1 MLRSPRALRLAIAL
15 FFLLAV
21 SPGARAL
28 IHTGGVTT
36 GTIAGVDVY
45 DTTNPASPVL
55 TDQTE
60 TLSPTGAFTLVH
72 DSLLVATG
80 LPVRRYA
87 SRDISGPA
95 LGTWAAGSQVL
106 ALADGPQRGLV
117 LVLDSSQL
125 SLVRFPDAGAPVLVW
140 SMPIDESAAGSNPG
154 RIVLRDGGRAYVADA
169 SIPGIRVILVDPLQA
184 PVTLAT
190 YASPDGVI
198 HDMSLWGGRLTLA
211 TDAGVT
217 VVGVTG
223 ADQPTLSRLGFLPTS
238 QPPSRVDANSRYAL
252 VGNGQDVTVVDV
264 DPASAGFLSGTLDQ
278 WHAASSVDAV
288 RLDKADRA
296 YVLLPGGYEILGVG
310 SFGGR

>member
-15 FFLLAV
+15 SFLLAA

-28 IHTGGVTT
+28 THTGGATT

-60 TLSPTGAFTLVH
+60 ILSPAGTFTLVH
-72 DSLLVATG
+72 DSLFVATG
-80 LPVRRYA
+80 SNVVRYD

-106 ALADGPQRGLV
+106 SLADGPQRGLV
-117 LVLDSSQL
+117 LVLDSSKL
-125 SLVRFPDAGAPVLVW
+125 SLVRFPDTGAPALVW
-140 SMPIDESAAGSNPG
+140 SIPIDESAAGSNPG
-154 RIVLRDGGRAYVADA
+154 RLVLRDGGRAYVADA
-169 SIPGIRVILVDPLQA
+169 SIPGIRVVLIDPLQA

-198 HDMSLWGGRLTLA
+198 HDMSLWGARLTLA

-217 VVGVTG
+217 VVGITG
-223 ADQPTLSRLGFLPTS
+223 ADQPNLSRLGLFAMSL
-238 QPPSRVDANSRYAL
+238 PPSRVDSNSRFAF
-252 VGNGQDVTVVDV
+252 VGNGQDVTVIDV
-264 DPASAGFLSGTLDQ
+264 DPASAGFLAGTLDQ
-278 WHAASSVDAV
+278 WHAAASVDAV

>member
-72 DSLLVATG
+72 DSLFVATG
-80 LPVRRYA
+80 LNVRRYD

-125 SLVRFPDAGAPVLVW
+125 S
-140 SMPIDESAAGSNPG
+140 
-154 RIVLRDGGRAYVADA
+154 
-169 SIPGIRVILVDPLQA
+169 
-184 PVTLAT
+184 LAT